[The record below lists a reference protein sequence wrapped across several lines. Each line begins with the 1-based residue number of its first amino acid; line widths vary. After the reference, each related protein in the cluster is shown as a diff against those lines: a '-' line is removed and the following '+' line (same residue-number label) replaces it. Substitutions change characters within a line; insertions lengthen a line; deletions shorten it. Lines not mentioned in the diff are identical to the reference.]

1 MLFLQQNN
9 QNKKENA
16 TKITLINKCKSNL
29 LLLLIYIINKFN
41 NLEKYLM
48 TYYVYKNKNIFFI
61 ILILI
66 F

>member
-48 TYYVYKNKNIFFI
+48 TYYVYKNKNIF
-61 ILILI
+61 L
-66 F
+66 